1 MMIKL
6 GTSPYRAV
14 RRLLCGLCIVALC
27 QPVFSQLAWA
37 CRENA
42 MLVFDASGSMALFR
56 DGRPKI
62 DIARDAAADVLP
74 DVTRFRPTGL
84 VTYSGGQ
91 GPACT
96 DVNLRVRPD
105 VKTGEMILSAMAKV
119 RPNGATPLSE
129 AVRLAADVLKGLKD
143 PGIIVLVTDGLENC
157 GGNACE
163 LARELRREGGRLR
176 VHVISFFLHGR
187 DEHTVT
193 CLAEST
199 GGTYSATESLDGLRD
214 ALHKVLSCARISSRQ
229 PARSQ
234 SGGAGAL

>member
-1 MMIKL
+1 MMIKP
-6 GTSPYRAV
+6 GTAARRMG
-14 RRLLCGLCIVALC
+14 RRLMCWLSVIALC

-62 DIARDAAADVLP
+62 DIAREAAAEVLP

-96 DVNLRVRPD
+96 DVNLRVQPG
-105 VKTGEMILSAMAKV
+105 VKTGDKILSAMAKV

-129 AVRLAADVLKGLKD
+129 AVRLAADVLKRLND

-163 LARELRREGGRLR
+163 LAQELRREGDRLR

-193 CLAEST
+193 CLADST
-199 GGTYSATESLDGLRD
+199 GGTYAATDSLDTLRD

-229 PARSQ
+229 PLRLQLGGRRRS
-234 SGGAGAL
+234 